1 MDHLD
6 HEHEYSNGRRKVI
19 KQTEE
24 ETGPIET
31 IANTYGKTGLAEA
44 DPIARTE
51 IPNAKG
57 KAREAILAISKTD
70 GRTWKVKLGELTD
83 M

>member
-1 MDHLD
+1 M
-6 HEHEYSNGRRKVI
+6 I

-31 IANTYGKTGLAEA
+31 IANTYGETGLAEA

-57 KAREAILAISKTD
+57 KAREAIIAISKTD
-70 GRTWKVKLGELTD
+70 GRT
-83 M
+83 